1 MTHPYSGNKASDVA
15 KRRAG
20 KMASG
25 GHVDAKA
32 DAGMIKK
39 AMGAHDK
46 QLHGGKHTDL
56 GVIGDYARGGRARK
70 GGKGKK
76 GNNTKINIAIIGG
89 EKKDKAP
96 DMGLPPPPMGGDMP
110 PPPPGGAPGGMPPM
124 AGPPGG
130 MPPGMP
136 PKPPGM
142 MNRGGKVP
150 MRGGADSGV
159 GRLDKVK
166 AYKKG

>member
-1 MTHPYSGNKASDVA
+1 MSHPYSGNKASDVA
-15 KRRAG
+15 KRRAS

-25 GHVDAKA
+25 GHADAKA

-56 GVIGDYARGGRARK
+56 GVIGEYAKGGRTK
-70 GGKGKK
+70 KGKK
-76 GNNTKINIAIIGG
+76 GGTQINIAILGG
-89 EKKDKAP
+89 DKDKSPSP
-96 DMGLPPPPMGGDMP
+96 DAGLPPMGPGAMP
-110 PPPPGGAPGGMPPM
+110 PPPPM
-124 AGPPGG
+124 AGPPPGAGG
-130 MPPGMP
+130 PPGMP

-150 MRGGADSGV
+150 MRGGAESGV
-159 GRLDKVK
+159 GRLDKIK
-166 AYKKG
+166 AHRKS